1 MMCEPGIMWMWPC
14 PDAPDL
20 SQQSCCYL
28 HIQDQTRTKSPDFVI
43 RCGKILHVHDG
54 TCGSVPSTT
63 KYGSEW
69 FNLEWCRIERCP
81 ISDCVFATGD
91 AVGRIVFGYRLRTF
105 WASQLS
111 KARYIWKWSEPWGHT
126 RRFPVLTLLHLDCCP
141 RLIHVLP
148 LSKPMIGDTIMARL
162 ETLEI
167 VWCGDLREVF
177 PLDVY
182 AKSHVERE
190 PQPVMLDFPGLKR
203 IHLHELPKLQRIC
216 ALRMSTPNLE
226 TVKIRGCWSLT
237 RLPTIGGGDSTNKAV
252 ECDCEKEWWDRL
264 EWDDPSHARRYKT
277 VHSPYYKKTL
287 LRGSVLRSSLLLTML
302 STQRIYDVHIMW
314 LEYLL

>member
-1 MMCEPGIMWMWPC
+1 
-14 PDAPDL
+14 
-20 SQQSCCYL
+20 
-28 HIQDQTRTKSPDFVI
+28 
-43 RCGKILHVHDG
+43 
-54 TCGSVPSTT
+54 
-63 KYGSEW
+63 
-69 FNLEWCRIERCP
+69 
-81 ISDCVFATGD
+81 
-91 AVGRIVFGYRLRTF
+91 
-105 WASQLS
+105 
-111 KARYIWKWSEPWGHT
+111 
-126 RRFPVLTLLHLDCCP
+126 
-141 RLIHVLP
+141 
-148 LSKPMIGDTIMARL
+148 MIGDTIMARL

-252 ECDCEKEWWDRL
+252 ECNCEKEWWDRL

-314 LEYLL
+314 LEY